1 MSRSRGFANS
11 SMEVMP
17 REMKCGGET
26 LQWVVLLILALALTL
41 AHAQSEA
48 PLKESE
54 SWSKMNALSVARPV
68 TILIAVILLPISLT
82 SCGKSGSDGEKKT
95 TQKSEDDFLDKDA
108 KPDERKYLLAAKPF
122 FVAVANRKYA
132 DAYALLS
139 GHAKARMS
147 FNQFTPAEEQAT
159 FQQYESSPYMNVTAE
174 QFAYLMRY
182 VEAARGTPRASK
194 MLSVF
199 STDPDVLNRRSKEQ
213 FGAMDS
219 MFAIG
224 AMPDWIPANIR
235 RASLRGQIHTEL
247 SPQEL
252 QNVAQREGISVE
264 ELKKDPDFDPYFNLK
279 VVLVDE
285 GGQLKVGY
293 FEFLPPSIMD

>member
-1 MSRSRGFANS
+1 MGWFF
-11 SMEVMP
+11 
-17 REMKCGGET
+17 
-26 LQWVVLLILALALTL
+26 LFLLLLLPLLMLNHKAG
-41 AHAQSEA
+41 
-48 PLKESE
+48 LKESK
-54 SWSKMNALSVARPV
+54 SWSKMNAVSVARPV
-68 TILIAVILLPISLT
+68 AILIAVILLPLSLT
-82 SCGKSGSDGEKKT
+82 SCGRTGSNSEKKT

-139 GHAKARMS
+139 SHARARMS

-159 FQQYESSPYMNVTAE
+159 FQQYESSPYMNVTAA

-182 VEAARGTPRASK
+182 VEAARGTPRAPK
-194 MLSVF
+194 MLGVF

-235 RASLRGQIHTEL
+235 RASLRGQIHAEL

-252 QNVAQREGISVE
+252 QNVAQREGISAE

-285 GGQLKVGY
+285 GGQLKIGY

>member
-1 MSRSRGFANS
+1 VNKI
-11 SMEVMP
+11 E
-17 REMKCGGET
+17 
-26 LQWVVLLILALALTL
+26 
-41 AHAQSEA
+41 
-48 PLKESE
+48 
-54 SWSKMNALSVARPV
+54 ALSLSVVA
-68 TILIAVILLPISLT
+68 AILLPTMLT
-82 SCGKSGSDGEKKT
+82 SCSRKTQGGKEKT
-95 TQKSEDDFLDKDA
+95 AQKSENDFLDKDA

-122 FVAVANRKYA
+122 FIAIANRKYA

-139 GHAKARMS
+139 SHARARMS

-159 FQQYESSPYMNVTAE
+159 FQQYESQPYMNVTAA

-182 VEAARGTPRASK
+182 VEAARGAPRAPK

-247 SPQEL
+247 SQQEL
-252 QNVAQREGISVE
+252 QKVAQQQGISVE
-264 ELKKDPDFDPYFNLK
+264 ELKKDEDFDPYFNLK
-279 VVLVDE
+279 VVLVEEDD
-285 GGQLKVGY
+285 QLKVGY
-293 FEFLPPSIMD
+293 FEFLPPSMLD

>member
-1 MSRSRGFANS
+1 MS
-11 SMEVMP
+11 
-17 REMKCGGET
+17 K
-26 LQWVVLLILALALTL
+26 
-41 AHAQSEA
+41 
-48 PLKESE
+48 

-68 TILIAVILLPISLT
+68 AILIALILPPISLT
-82 SCGKSGSDGEKKT
+82 SCGRTGSDGEKKT

-108 KPDERKYLLAAKPF
+108 KPDERKYLIAAKPF

-139 GHAKARMS
+139 AHAKARMS
-147 FNQFTPAEEQAT
+147 FNQFTPAEEQTT
-159 FQQYESSPYMNVTAE
+159 FQQYESSPYSNVTAA
-174 QFAYLMRY
+174 QFAYLMQY
-182 VEAARGTPRASK
+182 VEAARGTPRAPK

-252 QNVAQREGISVE
+252 QNEAQREGISVE
-264 ELKKDPDFDPYFNLK
+264 ELKKSPDFDPYFNLK
-279 VVLVDE
+279 VVLVEE